1 MNRLKRGA
9 IIVSL
14 IDALRENGSWCGET
28 NIQKAAY
35 FLKEVTAVPLEY
47 SFVLYKYGPYSF
59 DLTEDL
65 TALRADDVL
74 ELKAPDPKYGP
85 SYWPGRM
92 AGFVKS
98 QYPKTIAA
106 YAPNVEFVAERLG
119 SKTVTDLERL
129 ATSLYVRRKIEDGS
143 EQQWATRMHELKP
156 HILVKDAKIAIKE
169 VDKIIDDARRLAA
182 T

>member
-1 MNRLKRGA
+1 VNKLKRGA

-14 IDALRENGSWCGET
+14 VDALRENGSWCGET
-28 NIQKAAY
+28 NIQKSVY
-35 FLKEVTAVPLEY
+35 FLKEVADVPLDY

-74 ELKAPDPKYGP
+74 ELKATDPKYGP
-85 SYWPGRM
+85 SFWPGRM
-92 AGFVKS
+92 VEFVKA

-106 YAPNVEFVAERLG
+106 YAPQVEFVAVKLG

-156 HILVKDAKIAIKE
+156 HILIKDAKVAIKE

>member
-14 IDALRENGSWCGET
+14 VEALRGEGSWCGET

-35 FLKEVTAVPLEY
+35 FLKEVARVPLEY

-65 TALRADDVL
+65 TALCADDVL
-74 ELKAPDPKYGP
+74 KLKSPDPKYGP

-92 AGFVKS
+92 AKFVRS

-106 YAPNVEFVAERLG
+106 YLPNVQFVAKKLG

-143 EQQWATRMHELKP
+143 EQQWAKRMHELKP
-156 HILVKDAKIAIKE
+156 HILVKDAKVAIKE
-169 VDKIIDDARRLAA
+169 VDKIIDDAQRFAP